1 MQVVDRVEVHVL
13 HVERKHAPPHARV
26 QHRGGDAGQIGLQ
39 ELQDRVLHA
48 PVAVSHEWRAERGEG
63 EGDSAEKLV
72 NMTRRRNGS

>member
-26 QHRGGDAGQIGLQ
+26 QHRGGDAGQIRFQ
-39 ELQDRVLHA
+39 ELQDCVLHV
-48 PVAVSHEWRAERGEG
+48 PVAVSHEWKRARAR

-72 NMTRRRNGS
+72 NIFWRQDGS